1 MVEFVTFSSF
11 KIEILSVCIII
22 LDFGRE
28 LEITCQVFS
37 PQFNSKPASVAW

>member
-1 MVEFVTFSSF
+1 MIEFVTFRSL
-11 KIEILSVCIII
+11 EIKFSSVCIII

-28 LEITCQVFS
+28 LEITCQAFS